1 MVFQSAHYKRQEDDD
16 LENNSMSEAAAAT
29 SIIKTP
35 ATTIHLPSETPQVRI
50 HFENSASGLFTKK
63 ILVFQVGVGL
73 SSAGIHSFEEDNNLI
88 GGLASSDH
96 LCEPPDDGGG
106 GGAGG
111 RVRFVNSTVRY
122 HMASGAAQTLW
133 TGRTSLEKILMV
145 RVHQIFSPI

>member
-1 MVFQSAHYKRQEDDD
+1 MNCSSDHKIF
-16 LENNSMSEAAAAT
+16 AT
-29 SIIKTP
+29 SP
-35 ATTIHLPSETPQVRI
+35 PSVLSFKSFSRSLEQFFLAVGQNNFGNKIT
-50 HFENSASGLFTKK
+50 FLNSVSGLFTKK
-63 ILVFQVGVGL
+63 ILLFQVGVGL

-145 RVHQIFSPI
+145 RVHQIVSPI

>member
-1 MVFQSAHYKRQEDDD
+1 MSARSSFVEKGVLLTKLFQVSQELTSAVILTKQDPELFTQLLDFI
-16 LENNSMSEAAAAT
+16 S
-29 SIIKTP
+29 
-35 ATTIHLPSETPQVRI
+35 V
-50 HFENSASGLFTKK
+50 SGLFSKK
-63 ILVFQVGVGL
+63 IFVFQVGGGL

-96 LCEPPDDGGG
+96 LCEPPEDGGG

-133 TGRTSLEKILMV
+133 TGRTSLEKVLMV
-145 RVHQIFSPI
+145 RLHQIVSPI

>member
-1 MVFQSAHYKRQEDDD
+1 MSARSSFVEKGILLTKLFQVSQELTSAVILTKQDPELFTQLLDFI
-16 LENNSMSEAAAAT
+16 S
-29 SIIKTP
+29 
-35 ATTIHLPSETPQVRI
+35 V
-50 HFENSASGLFTKK
+50 SGLFSKK
-63 ILVFQVGVGL
+63 IFVFQVGGGL

-96 LCEPPDDGGG
+96 LCEPPDDG

-145 RVHQIFSPI
+145 RVHQIVSPI

>member
-1 MVFQSAHYKRQEDDD
+1 M
-16 LENNSMSEAAAAT
+16 
-29 SIIKTP
+29 
-35 ATTIHLPSETPQVRI
+35 
-50 HFENSASGLFTKK
+50 FTKK
-63 ILVFQVGVGL
+63 ILIFQVGVGL

-122 HMASGAAQTLW
+122 HMANGAAQTLW

-145 RVHQIFSPI
+145 RVHQIVPPI

>member
-1 MVFQSAHYKRQEDDD
+1 M
-16 LENNSMSEAAAAT
+16 
-29 SIIKTP
+29 
-35 ATTIHLPSETPQVRI
+35 
-50 HFENSASGLFTKK
+50 FTKK
-63 ILVFQVGVGL
+63 ILLFQVGVGL

-145 RVHQIFSPI
+145 RVHQIVSPIWFTNFFSTNFYQFDYIVEKKGNKLLTGPKKIFSSVCYLVEKEIRTNISFSSSNNQF